1 MKRPFNR
8 RSFRLRQADVFWI
21 SLELVVGID
30 GAVILAEAITL
41 SRPTAHTAAT
51 LAVVPVPNVTAG
63 AFVPTVHEFPAIT
76 ARRRAFEVNGIKFLL
91 EESK

>member
-8 RSFRLRQADVFWI
+8 RSFRLRQRR
-21 SLELVVGID
+21 
-30 GAVILAEAITL
+30 ILDQPLSSSWDKRHCNLRGSYYTL
-41 SRPTAHTAAT
+41 QATAHTAAT
-51 LAVVPVPNVTAG
+51 LAVVLPVPNVAAG

-76 ARRRAFEVNGIKFLL
+76 ARRRAFEVNRIKFLL